1 MLPTLL
7 ATVQRKKNVSDG
19 SAMHTLTELTSEAQK
34 KGHNTPGPPERFAE
48 KVALPGVNRAR
59 TNHLSTQ
66 QGQKG
71 RGHGNSREAGKA
83 IGTQENLGVKVQ
95 GWGSGSQCKFRS

>member
-1 MLPTLL
+1 
-7 ATVQRKKNVSDG
+7 
-19 SAMHTLTELTSEAQK
+19 MHTLSELTSEAQK
-34 KGHNTPGPPERFAE
+34 KGHSTPGPPKRLAE

-71 RGHGNSREAGKA
+71 WEHGNSREAGKA
-83 IGTQENLGVKVQ
+83 NGTQENLRVKVQ
-95 GWGSGSQCKFRS
+95 GWGEWESMQV